1 MEELFANIFDND
13 EWREKVH
20 DPSTYPQK
28 NGGHFARGDSTPQ
41 VWEAHPWVKDTF
53 MYTEYE
59 MNYDPEPLLTAMK
72 QNNYMIPIGCVVAY
86 VAFVFWLGPKWIEAR
101 GKPFDL
107 KYPMAL
113 WNLSLSLFSFW
124 GASRTVPHLIWRLN
138 NETYE
143 DSVCISPH
151 KSFGGSAVGLAT
163 QMFILSKIPELFDT
177 VFMVLKKKPVIFLHW
192 YHHITVLLYCWN
204 SYVTESG
211 AGLYFVS
218 MNYCV
223 HAMMYFYFFLMALR
237 SIPQWYNPFPLT
249 VFQITQMVVGTTVV
263 SSCIYYH
270 NYGSKEYKYYL
281 GTQKCHNL
289 ISNLYAGGIMYAS
302 YLYLFCEFAVKRFF
316 FGINDYAKKPN
327 FRDTSTS
334 ATTKENKKTK

>member
-1 MEELFANIFDND
+1 MEPYVRDYHAPIYDATLYSQ
-13 EWREKVH
+13 
-20 DPSTYPQK
+20 P
-28 NGGHFARGDSTPQ
+28 NGEFTARGDQ
-41 VWEAHPWVKDTF
+41 YDQMHLLYPWLKPFYTKFEKEYSVDYFINFMKDDH
-53 MYTEYE
+53 YVI
-59 MNYDPEPLLTAMK
+59 PLLAV
-72 QNNYMIPIGCVVAY
+72 GAY
-86 VAFVFWLGPKWIEAR
+86 VLFIFVLGPWYMKDKE
-101 GKPFDL
+101 GYTLNKPL
-107 KYPMAL
+107 AI
-113 WNLSLSLFSFW
+113 WNLSLSLFSFY
-124 GASRTVPHLIWRLN
+124 GVSRTVPYLLYRIFTETFEDTVCRPAHL
-138 NETYE
+138 YA
-143 DSVCISPH
+143 S
-151 KSFGGSAVGLAT
+151 GSVGLAT
-163 QMFILSKIPELFDT
+163 GLFILSKIPELIDT
-177 VFMVLKKKPVIFLHW
+177 VFLVLKKKPVIFLHW

-334 ATTKENKKTK
+334 ATTKENKKNK